1 MDLPD
6 PKQLKKLADY
16 CRKAGIKTYECAEC
30 KITLDDAYVPAPSPY
45 QRRKAKAAGGKPE
58 TSAKPKEFIQGTDIP
73 VDTLSAQELLFLS
86 CGGPP
91 DGFEPGDVPQ

>member
-16 CRKAGIKTYECAEC
+16 CRKAGIKVYECADC
-30 KITLDDAYVPAPSPY
+30 KITLDDGYAPIPSAY
-45 QRRKAKAAGGKPE
+45 QRRKAKADGKSVTP
-58 TSAKPKEFIQGTDIP
+58 AAPKSFIQGTNIP
-73 VDTLSAQELLFLS
+73 VETLSAQELLFLS

-91 DGFEPGDVPQ
+91 DGFEPEDVPS